1 MPAYANNYLNITS
14 TDAIVTLQCEAVI
27 PVAVQLQNFS
37 TDQSVTVDEVTI
49 AEGRM
54 GVDGG
59 FAAGYIPVEKS
70 LTITLEANSPST
82 QYLTSIMEAAMANCT
97 TYNVTITVDLPS
109 VGMRYIYTNGT
120 MISGVVMS
128 NAKKLLEP
136 TTWKFKFAKMDREQI

>member
-1 MPAYANNYLNITS
+1 MPAYADNYLNITS

-54 GVDGG
+54 GVDLGCRPG
-59 FAAGYIPVEKS
+59 NKQNEKS

-82 QYLTSIMEAAMANCT
+82 QYLASIMEAAMANRT
-97 TYNVTITVDLPS
+97 TYNVTITVDLPAL
-109 VGMRYIYTNGT
+109 GMRYIYTNGT

-128 NAKKLLEP
+128 NPKRLREP
-136 TTWKFKFAKMDREQI
+136 PTWKFKFAKMGREQI